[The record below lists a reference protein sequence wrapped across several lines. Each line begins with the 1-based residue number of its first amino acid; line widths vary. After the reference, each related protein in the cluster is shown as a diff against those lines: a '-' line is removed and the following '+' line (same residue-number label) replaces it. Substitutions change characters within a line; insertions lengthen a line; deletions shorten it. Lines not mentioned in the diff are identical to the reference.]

1 MFRPQQEQLQL
12 PAQLEAPSAATA
24 AGSVE
29 VRTTMSTASG
39 AEEVPPAIAVPTPAA
54 AGGGGSQFRAN

>member
-24 AGSVE
+24 AESVA

-54 AGGGGSQFRAN
+54 AGGGISVQS